1 MQMLSEFE
9 KFGDDRFGAR
19 PRDEAA
25 GGTGAKPAGPEL
37 LGSAKA
43 PVATTEGR
51 GDRHTISLTT
61 AYGEVVAEEDV
72 ADADYG
78 AALRRIYD
86 EAVPRANAIV
96 VLDGVMHT
104 RNSFLEFVREFNDW
118 AARQRGTTAA
128 A

>member
-25 GGTGAKPAGPEL
+25 GEKGARPAGPEL
-37 LGSAKA
+37 LGSAK
-43 PVATTEGR
+43 PVGAGSER
-51 GDRHTISLTT
+51 LGDRHTISLTT
-61 AYGEVVAEEDV
+61 AYGDVVAEEEV
-72 ADADYG
+72 ADAEYG
-78 AALRRIYD
+78 AALRRIYN
-86 EAVPRANAIV
+86 EAVPRANSIV

-118 AARQRGTTAA
+118 AARQRGTPAA